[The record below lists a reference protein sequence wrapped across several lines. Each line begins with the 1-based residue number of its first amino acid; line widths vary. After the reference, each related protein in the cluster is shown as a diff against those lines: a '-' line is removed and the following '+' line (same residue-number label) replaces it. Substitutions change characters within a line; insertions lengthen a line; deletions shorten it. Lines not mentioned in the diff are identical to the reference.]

1 MIPSQLHHELDR
13 AETILCISH
22 VSPDGDALGSL
33 LGMGH
38 LLTALGKRPTLAL
51 HDKAPADF
59 SYMPGF
65 ETIIG
70 PEQVADTYDLIVVL
84 DASSRDR
91 MGDVYRSDAHDAI
104 PMLVIDHHVT
114 NTYFGQVNWVDPSCA
129 AASQMLVLLADA
141 LAVPLSQDLAICLLT
156 GLVTDTLCFRTPN
169 TDARVLEAAM
179 RLVDA
184 GASLADIAARTVNS
198 LPFKVFNLWGQV
210 FPHIGFEDGVI
221 WAPVSLA
228 NMQVAGVGPGED
240 GSLSSKLI
248 IANEADISATFVEKI
263 NRKGEAVVECSFRA
277 KPGFDVAQLAL
288 SYGGGGHPPAAGCT
302 IEGELYAVTERV
314 VADLRAL
321 RNRLVAAKNGQAK
334 A

>member
-1 MIPSQLHHELDR
+1 MIPSQLRHALDR
-13 AETILCISH
+13 AETVLCISH

-51 HDKAPADF
+51 HDKVPADF
-59 SYMPGF
+59 FFLPGA
-65 ETIIG
+65 ETIIS
-70 PEQVADTYDLIVVL
+70 PEQVGGDYDLIVVL
-84 DASSRDR
+84 DASSSDR
-91 MGDVYRSDAHDAI
+91 MGDVYRRDDHRAI
-104 PMLVIDHHVT
+104 PMLVIDHHIT
-114 NTYFGQVNWVDPSCA
+114 NTNFGQINWVDPSCA
-129 AASQMLVLLADA
+129 AACQMLVLLADEMNM
-141 LAVPLSQDLAICLLT
+141 PLSQNIAICLLT

-184 GASLADIAARTVNS
+184 GADLANIAARTVNS
-198 LPFKVFNLWGQV
+198 LPIRVFNLWGQV

-221 WAPVSLA
+221 WAPVSLVNRWA
-228 NMQVAGVGPGED
+228 AGVGPGED

-248 IANEADISATFVEKI
+248 MANEADISATFVEKI
-263 NRKGEAVVECSFRA
+263 DEKGEAVVECSFRA

-302 IEGELYAVTERV
+302 IKGELYAVTERV
-314 VADLRAL
+314 VADLRTL
-321 RNRLVAAKNGQAK
+321 RRNIMAARNEQTK

>member
-1 MIPSQLHHELDR
+1 MIPSHLHHHLDR

-59 SYMPGF
+59 SFMPGF

-70 PEQVADTYDLIVVL
+70 PAQVEDVYDLIVVL

-91 MGDVYRSDAHDAI
+91 MGDVYRADAHGAI
-104 PMLVIDHHVT
+104 PMLVIDHHIT
-114 NTYFGQVNWVDPSCA
+114 NTNFGLVNWVDPSCA
-129 AASQMLVLLADA
+129 AACQMLVLLADD
-141 LAVPLSQDLAICLLT
+141 LSVPLSQDLAICLLT

-179 RLVDA
+179 RLVEA
-184 GASLADIAARTVNS
+184 GANLADIAARTVNS
-198 LPFKVFNLWGQV
+198 LPFRVFNLWGQV

-221 WAPVSLA
+221 WAPVSMA
-228 NMQVAGVGPGED
+228 NMEIAGVEPGED

-248 IANEADISATFVEKI
+248 MANEADISATFVEKI
-263 NRKGEAVVECSFRA
+263 NRQGIAVVECSFRA

-321 RNRLVAAKNGQAK
+321 HRDIVAAHTVSK